1 MAPHQKCSRTCTRG
15 SFASNYRAVKMC
27 CYLTCASKTCKSS
40 KKQGLVVKM
49 DGLCRKQMLLRLPVY
64 RAPTWP
70 QRPDHRLPLSGTIWL
85 TLHDKKY
92 DHSFE
97 MHDSV
102 RRKGKKKTIQKNQ
115 WLASMRRNTNVFK
128 LFVMVGVHFEI
139 LQFDFSPSII
149 IPFGKHNAIC
159 SQKNYTTVLQK
170 TNNLLA
176 LCLTEQ
182 HCQSAR
188 NHPF

>member
-1 MAPHQKCSRTCTRG
+1 MVCAVNRRSCGCLFTGYRSGHSVAGQQATFELKCMTDFTWKEIWPVLQNSQFFQGKRQK
-15 SFASNYRAVKMC
+15 NKKNPK
-27 CYLTCASKTCKSS
+27 KT
-40 KKQGLVVKM
+40 
-49 DGLCRKQMLLRLPVY
+49 P
-64 RAPTWP
+64 
-70 QRPDHRLPLSGTIWL
+70 WL
-85 TLHDKKY
+85 T
-92 DHSFE
+92 
-97 MHDSV
+97 
-102 RRKGKKKTIQKNQ
+102 
-115 WLASMRRNTNVFK
+115 SMTRNTNVFK

>member
-1 MAPHQKCSRTCTRG
+1 MQEIHEE
-15 SFASNYRAVKMC
+15 
-27 CYLTCASKTCKSS
+27 
-40 KKQGLVVKM
+40 QGLPVKM
-49 DGLCRKQMLLRLPVY
+49 DCLCASDRDNRCSRGCVFTEHRSGHSGARQQALQLKYITDLTWKGKMAIPSKSTILSGEIGREKNKQKK
-64 RAPTWP
+64 TWP
-70 QRPDHRLPLSGTIWL
+70 S
-85 TLHDKKY
+85 
-92 DHSFE
+92 
-97 MHDSV
+97 
-102 RRKGKKKTIQKNQ
+102 
-115 WLASMRRNTNVFK
+115 SMTRNTNVFR
-128 LFVMVGVHFEI
+128 LFVMVRVHPKI